1 MQRLCLV
8 ISRSLQTSAFAL
20 QAAKGASAGILAVC
34 SLYLPGLEA
43 SGTASTLW
51 GRAIGP
57 SVIRLVMCAVSGVEP
72 GAKAVLYGILR
83 DTPTP
88 LNSAQIWEQAEV
100 SVCTE
105 TQSSV
110 VSAADTVNSDH
121 ALLI

>member
-43 SGTASTLW
+43 SGTNLW

-110 VSAADTVNSDH
+110 VSAAGTVNSDH